1 MAKKKEAR
9 LTVRAGDLQKALKVV
24 IGRKR
29 TSFDV
34 TLAFRPR
41 KGELVVAEAI
51 YGTSQHAIAASG
63 SWRGAPRVEGQTLRK
78 LIDTYD
84 QDEPVDLLPD
94 PHKLWLLYDKSSI
107 PLARRD
113 DGTGDP
119 FKKAP
124 IPQDPR
130 HTGLVE
136 VPEDPKEKRVERDA
150 TWLFSARMPVPQ
162 HRDTDEGE

>member
-1 MAKKKEAR
+1 MSKKKEAR
-9 LTVRAGDLQKALKVV
+9 LTVRAGDLRKALAVV

-34 TLAFRPR
+34 TLAFRTR
-41 KGELVVAEAI
+41 KGELLVAEAT
-51 YGTSQHAIAASG
+51 YGESQHAIPASG

-78 LIDTYD
+78 LAATY
-84 QDEPVDLLPD
+84 EPNDLIDLLPE
-94 PHKLWLLYDKSSI
+94 PHKLWLLRGNSSI
-107 PLARRD
+107 PLVRRD

-130 HTGLVE
+130 HTGPVE

-150 TWLFSARMPVPQ
+150 TWAFSARMPVPQ
-162 HRDTDEGE
+162 HRDPEEGS